1 MGKRSFP
8 GTASSSFSDI
18 ARTGNRGSIQEYQ
31 SFGEIPVDCLIE
43 AFFKTLVPDY
53 RVSCPKSGTGD
64 CSGLKTGL
72 TIPNWLAN
80 RSPDGLEHREAAGAS
95 FLIFAFFQVRI
106 RFF

>member
-1 MGKRSFP
+1 MAGN
-8 GTASSSFSDI
+8 
-18 ARTGNRGSIQEYQ
+18 GNRGSIQEYQ
-31 SFGEIPVDCLIE
+31 SSGEIPVDRLIE

-53 RVSCPKSGTGD
+53 RVSCPRSGTGD

-72 TIPNWLAN
+72 TTPNRLAN

-95 FLIFAFFQVRI
+95 FLVFAFFQVRI